1 MKKFFFE
8 NLGLKIAAV
17 LLSAVLW
24 IFVTSRGQSEISLDA
39 PIEFR
44 NIPAGLEIVNHS
56 LKTIN
61 LNIKGQ
67 ERLIKNVKP
76 ADIRVYV
83 DLSKAKKGEGIYYID
98 RGAIK
103 LPHAIIV
110 TNIYPSSIKVTV
122 EETISKTVKIL
133 PMVIG
138 EPERGYFVKSVD
150 VVPQYVVIEGVRS
163 EVIKIGNVKTE
174 PIDISAFNESFSQEL
189 KIDLTG
195 RNVRS
200 KINDV
205 IVKVVIG
212 ARGK

>member
-1 MKKFFFE
+1 MKKLFFE

-39 PIEFR
+39 PLEFR
-44 NIPAGLEIVNHS
+44 NMPAGLEIVNHGI
-56 LKTIN
+56 KTID

-67 ERLIKNVKP
+67 ERLIKNVKA

-83 DLSKAKKGEGIYYID
+83 DLSKARKGEGVYYID
-98 RGAIK
+98 RKEIK
-103 LPHAIIV
+103 LPHTFTV
-110 TNIYPSSIKVTV
+110 TNINPSSIKVTI
-122 EETISKTVKIL
+122 EETISKTVKVL

-138 EPERGYFVKSVD
+138 EPKKGYFVKSVD
-150 VVPQYVVIEGVRS
+150 VSPQYVVIEGVRS
-163 EVIKIGNVKTE
+163 EIIKIGNVKTE
-174 PIDISAFNESFSQEL
+174 PIDISGFNESFSQDL

-212 ARGK
+212 PRGK

>member
-1 MKKFFFE
+1 MKKLFFE

-44 NIPAGLEIVNHS
+44 NIPAGLEMVNYRM
-56 LKTIN
+56 KTIN

-67 ERLIKNVKP
+67 ERLIKNVKS

-83 DLSKAKKGEGIYYID
+83 DLSKAKKGEGIYHID
-98 RGAIK
+98 REEIK
-103 LPHAIIV
+103 LPHAITV

-122 EETISKTVKIL
+122 EETISKTVKVL

-138 EPERGYFVKSVD
+138 EPERGYFVKSVG